1 MSAWVTFWTVLF
13 AVVLGLY
20 SVLVICVSIGGFKD
34 IKDMFRNL
42 DKKRQGDDS
51 ADVVKRDEDGDHTT

>member
-1 MSAWVTFWTVLF
+1 MIFWSTFWAVLF

-20 SVLVICVSIGGFKD
+20 AILAVYISIGGFKD